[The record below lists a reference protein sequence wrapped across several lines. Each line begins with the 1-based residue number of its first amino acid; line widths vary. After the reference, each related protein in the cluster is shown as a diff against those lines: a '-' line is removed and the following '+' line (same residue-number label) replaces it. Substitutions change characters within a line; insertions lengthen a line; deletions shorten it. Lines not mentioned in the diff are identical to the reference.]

1 MIIDLRL
8 DGNKYRQIELESAKS
23 IQDILKDTDIPADKI
38 LSFKID
44 HTQYVNEIYP
54 SAQYA
59 NRLYHL

>member
-23 IQDILKDTDIPADKI
+23 IRDILKDTDIPPDKI

-44 HTQYVNEIYP
+44 HTQYAISIVFRI
-54 SAQYA
+54 
-59 NRLYHL
+59 